1 MSCQKTFAAYHHL
14 NLELVSFSVFNAFIT
29 EQIRAA
35 EIGRL
40 SRTQEL
46 LLQVSFQE
54 ITVYVDISSQVQ
66 SLLRLPV
73 VWLHNFYKT
82 DYCR

>member
-1 MSCQKTFAAYHHL
+1 MSCQKTSAAYHHL
-14 NLELVSFSVFNAFIT
+14 NLESVNFSAFHAFII

-35 EIGRL
+35 EVGRL

-66 SLLRLPV
+66 SLQRLPV
-73 VWLHNFYKT
+73 VWLHNFYKN